1 MCSVIASLFR
11 SGCLS
16 GRPFR
21 LLFLGQ
27 GASILGDAMNT
38 IAIAFAVI
46 ELTGSKT
53 DLGKVLTARALPLMV
68 FLLIGGVWADR
79 LPRRLVMLTSDVIR
93 GACQTVLAVALLTD
107 SATIPLMMGVM
118 VVYGAAEA
126 FFRPALSGL
135 VPQTVS
141 AEHLQ
146 QAQAL
151 LGMTPAV
158 GLALGSIAGGAI
170 VTLVG
175 PADAIAADAGTFA
188 LSAASLAAIRLSG
201 VPLASTKARGFLA
214 DLADGWHEFRS
225 RSWLVTVV
233 AGETLYS
240 LLVMP
245 AIFVLGP
252 FIADR
257 SLGGADGW
265 AVVISSFGVGL
276 LVGGAVSMRLRPRR
290 PLVAAYLVTIP
301 FTGWLI
307 VLASVDSLPS
317 GMRLPLLSTACI
329 VAGVTIAIAQTL
341 LETTITQNVP
351 AAARS
356 RISSWRLLGSV
367 SCQPIGFAVIG
378 PVAGAIGTSTAIWL
392 GAAAVA
398 VNIAVV
404 VGMPSV
410 RAITAGGMARVTA
423 DSPTYS

>member
-1 MCSVIASLFR
+1 MVASLFR

-21 LLFLGQ
+21 YLFLGQ

-46 ELTGSKT
+46 ELTSSKT
-53 DLGKVLTARALPLMV
+53 DLGKVLMARALPLVV

-93 GACQTVLAVALLTD
+93 GTCQTVLAVALLTD

-118 VVYGAAEA
+118 VVYGSAEA

-175 PADAIAADAGTFA
+175 PAGAIAADAGTFA

-201 VPLASTKARGFLA
+201 VALTSVRKGGFIA
-214 DLADGWHEFRS
+214 DLAEGWNEFRS

-252 FIADR
+252 FVAAR
-257 SLGGADGW
+257 SLGGANGW

-276 LVGGAVSMRLRPRR
+276 LAGGAASMRLRPRR

-301 FTGWLI
+301 FMGWLI
-307 VLASVDSLPS
+307 ALASVGSLPA
-317 GMRLPLLSTACI
+317 GARLPVLSAACI
-329 VAGVTIAIAQTL
+329 VAGATIAIAQTL

-351 AAARS
+351 PEARS

-378 PVAGAIGTSTAIWL
+378 PVAGVIGTSMAIWL
-392 GAAAVA
+392 GAVAVA
-398 VNIAVV
+398 VNVALVV
-404 VGMPSV
+404 AMPSV
-410 RAITAGGMARVTA
+410 RAITAGGSALVSA
-423 DSPTYS
+423 GQPDW

>member
-1 MCSVIASLFR
+1 MCHVVASLFR

-21 LLFLGQ
+21 YLFLGQ

-53 DLGKVLTARALPLMV
+53 DLGKVLMARALPLVV
-68 FLLIGGVWADR
+68 FLLVGGVWADR

-118 VVYGAAEA
+118 VVYGSAEA

-175 PADAIAADAGTFA
+175 PAGAIAADAGTFV
-188 LSAASLAAIRLSG
+188 LSAASLAALRLSG
-201 VPLASTKARGFLA
+201 TALATPRARGFLA
-214 DLADGWHEFRS
+214 DLAEGWNEFRS

-252 FIADR
+252 FVADR

-276 LVGGAVSMRLRPRR
+276 LAGGAVSMRLRPRR

-317 GMRLPLLSTACI
+317 DVRLPLLSATCI
-329 VAGVTIAIAQTL
+329 VAGATIAIAQTL

-351 AAARS
+351 AVARS

-367 SCQPIGFAVIG
+367 SCQPIGFALIG

-410 RAITAGGMARVTA
+410 RAITAGGMAPVTA
-423 DSPTYS
+423 DAGW

>member
-1 MCSVIASLFR
+1 MVASLFR

-21 LLFLGQ
+21 YLFLGQ

-53 DLGKVLTARALPLMV
+53 DLGKVLMARALPLVV
-68 FLLIGGVWADR
+68 FLLVGGVWADR

-118 VVYGAAEA
+118 VVYGSAEA

-175 PADAIAADAGTFA
+175 PAGAIAADAGTFV

-201 VPLASTKARGFLA
+201 AALASPRARGFLA
-214 DLADGWHEFRS
+214 DLAEGWNEFRS

-252 FIADR
+252 FVADR

-276 LVGGAVSMRLRPRR
+276 LAGGAVSMRLRPRR

-317 GMRLPLLSTACI
+317 DVRLPLLSATCI
-329 VAGVTIAIAQTL
+329 VAGATIAIAQTL

-351 AAARS
+351 AVARS

-367 SCQPIGFAVIG
+367 SCQPIGFALIG

-410 RAITAGGMARVTA
+410 RAITAGGMAPVTA
-423 DSPTYS
+423 DAGW

>member
-1 MCSVIASLFR
+1 MCHVVASLFR

-21 LLFLGQ
+21 YLFLGQ

-53 DLGKVLTARALPLMV
+53 DLGKVLMARALPLVV
-68 FLLIGGVWADR
+68 FLLVGGVWADR

-118 VVYGAAEA
+118 VVYGSAEA

-141 AEHLQ
+141 AQHLQ

-175 PADAIAADAGTFA
+175 PAGAIAADAGTFV
-188 LSAASLAAIRLSG
+188 LSAASLAALRLSG
-201 VPLASTKARGFLA
+201 TALATPRARGFLA
-214 DLADGWHEFRS
+214 DLAEGWNEFRS

-252 FIADR
+252 FVADR
-257 SLGGADGW
+257 SLGGANGW

-276 LVGGAVSMRLRPRR
+276 LAGGAVSMRLRPRR

-317 GMRLPLLSTACI
+317 DVRLPLLSATCI
-329 VAGVTIAIAQTL
+329 VAGATIAIAQTL

-351 AAARS
+351 AVARS

-367 SCQPIGFAVIG
+367 SCQPIGFALIG

-410 RAITAGGMARVTA
+410 RAITAGGMAPVTA
-423 DSPTYS
+423 DAGW

>member
-1 MCSVIASLFR
+1 MVASLFR

-21 LLFLGQ
+21 YLFLGQ

-53 DLGKVLTARALPLMV
+53 DLGKVLMARALPLVV
-68 FLLIGGVWADR
+68 FLLVGGVWADR

-118 VVYGAAEA
+118 VVYGSAEA

-175 PADAIAADAGTFA
+175 PAGAIAADAGTFV

-201 VPLASTKARGFLA
+201 TALATPRARGFLA
-214 DLADGWHEFRS
+214 DLAEGWNEFRS

-252 FIADR
+252 FVADR

-276 LVGGAVSMRLRPRR
+276 LAGGAVSMRLRPRR

-317 GMRLPLLSTACI
+317 DVRLPLLSATCI
-329 VAGVTIAIAQTL
+329 VAGATIAIAQTL

-351 AAARS
+351 AVARS

-367 SCQPIGFAVIG
+367 SCQPIGFALIG

-410 RAITAGGMARVTA
+410 RAITAGGMAPVTA
-423 DSPTYS
+423 DAGW

>member
-1 MCSVIASLFR
+1 MCHVVASLFR

-21 LLFLGQ
+21 YLFLGQ

-53 DLGKVLTARALPLMV
+53 DLGKVLMARALPLVV
-68 FLLIGGVWADR
+68 FLLVGGVWADR

-118 VVYGAAEA
+118 VVYGSAEA

-175 PADAIAADAGTFA
+175 PAGAIAADAGTFV

-201 VPLASTKARGFLA
+201 AALASPRARGFLA
-214 DLADGWHEFRS
+214 DLAEGWNEFRS

-252 FIADR
+252 FVADR

-276 LVGGAVSMRLRPRR
+276 LAGGAVSMRLRPRR

-317 GMRLPLLSTACI
+317 DVRLPLLSATCI
-329 VAGVTIAIAQTL
+329 VAGATIAIAQTL

-351 AAARS
+351 AVARS

-367 SCQPIGFAVIG
+367 SCQPIGFALIG

-410 RAITAGGMARVTA
+410 RAITAGGMAPVTA
-423 DSPTYS
+423 DAGW

>member
-1 MCSVIASLFR
+1 MCHVIASLFR

-21 LLFLGQ
+21 YLFLGQ

-53 DLGKVLTARALPLMV
+53 DLGKVLMARALPLVV

-118 VVYGAAEA
+118 VVYGSAEA

-151 LGMTPAV
+151 LGMTPAL

-175 PADAIAADAGTFA
+175 PAGAIAADAGTFV

-201 VPLASTKARGFLA
+201 AALAAPRARGFVA
-214 DLADGWHEFRS
+214 DLAEGWNEFRS

-252 FIADR
+252 FVADR
-257 SLGGADGW
+257 SLGGANGW

-276 LVGGAVSMRLRPRR
+276 LAGGAVSMRLRPRR

-317 GMRLPLLSTACI
+317 AVRLPLLSATCI
-329 VAGVTIAIAQTL
+329 VSGATIAIAQTL

-351 AAARS
+351 AVARS

-367 SCQPIGFAVIG
+367 SCQPIGFALIG

-398 VNIAVV
+398 VNIVVV

-410 RAITAGGMARVTA
+410 RAITASGMAPVTA
-423 DSPTYS
+423 DAGW

>member
-1 MCSVIASLFR
+1 MCGVIASLFR

-21 LLFLGQ
+21 FLFLGQ
-27 GASILGDAMNT
+27 AASILGDAMNT

-53 DLGKVLTARALPLMV
+53 DLGKVLMARALPLVV
-68 FLLIGGVWADR
+68 FLLVGGVWADR
-79 LPRRLVMLTSDVIR
+79 LPRRLVMLTSDVVR

-107 SATIPLMMGVM
+107 SATVPLMMGVM
-118 VVYGAAEA
+118 VVYGSAEA

-151 LGMTPAV
+151 LGMTPAL

-175 PADAIAADAGTFA
+175 PAGAIAADAGTFA
-188 LSAASLAAIRLSG
+188 ISAASLAAIRLSG
-201 VPLASTKARGFLA
+201 VAHASARKRGFLA
-214 DLADGWHEFRS
+214 DLADGWNEFRS

-252 FIADR
+252 FVADR

-276 LVGGAVSMRLRPRR
+276 LAGGAASMRLRPRR

-317 GMRLPLLSTACI
+317 AVRLPLLSATCI
-329 VAGVTIAIAQTL
+329 VAGATIAIAQTL

-410 RAITAGGMARVTA
+410 RAITAGGTAPVTA
-423 DSPTYS
+423 DAGC

>member
-1 MCSVIASLFR
+1 MIARLFR

-16 GRPFR
+16 DRPFR
-21 LLFLGQ
+21 FLFLGQ

-53 DLGKVLTARALPLMV
+53 DLGKVLMARALPLTV
-68 FLLIGGVWADR
+68 FLLVGGVWADR
-79 LPRRLVMLTSDVIR
+79 LPRRLVMLTSDAIR
-93 GACQTVLAVALLTD
+93 GACQTVLAIALLTD
-107 SATIPLMMGVM
+107 SATIPMMMALMA
-118 VVYGAAEA
+118 VYGSAEA

-146 QAQAL
+146 EAQAL

-158 GLALGSIAGGAI
+158 GLALGSIAAGAI
-170 VTLVG
+170 VTLIG
-175 PADAIAADAGTFA
+175 PAGAIAVDAATFA
-188 LSAASLAAIRLSG
+188 ISAASLAAIRLSG
-201 VPLASTKARGFLA
+201 VALASSRARGFVA
-214 DLADGWHEFRS
+214 DLADGWNEFRS

-233 AGETLYS
+233 CGETLYS

-252 FIADR
+252 FVAER

-265 AVVISSFGVGL
+265 AVVISSFGIGL
-276 LVGGAVSMRLRPRR
+276 LLGGAVSMRLRPRR

-317 GMRLPLLSTACI
+317 AARLPVLSAACV

-351 AAARS
+351 AEARS

-378 PVAGAIGTSTAIWL
+378 PVAGVIGTGAAIWL

-398 VNIAVV
+398 AHIALV

-410 RAITAGGMARVTA
+410 RAITAAGSAVAAEPIPA
-423 DSPTYS
+423 DSLF

>member
-1 MCSVIASLFR
+1 MCHVVASLFR

-21 LLFLGQ
+21 YLFLGQ

-53 DLGKVLTARALPLMV
+53 DLGKVLMARALPLVV
-68 FLLIGGVWADR
+68 FLLVGGVWADR

-118 VVYGAAEA
+118 VVYGSAEA

-175 PADAIAADAGTFA
+175 PAGAIAADAGTFV

-201 VPLASTKARGFLA
+201 TALATPRARGFLA
-214 DLADGWHEFRS
+214 DLAEGWNEFRS

-252 FIADR
+252 FVADR

-276 LVGGAVSMRLRPRR
+276 LAGGAVSMRLRPRR

-317 GMRLPLLSTACI
+317 DVRLPLLSATCI
-329 VAGVTIAIAQTL
+329 VAGATIAIAQTL

-351 AAARS
+351 AVARS

-367 SCQPIGFAVIG
+367 SCQPIGFALIG

-410 RAITAGGMARVTA
+410 RAITAGGMAPVTA
-423 DSPTYS
+423 DAGW

>member
-1 MCSVIASLFR
+1 MCHVVASLFR

-21 LLFLGQ
+21 YLFLGQ

-53 DLGKVLTARALPLMV
+53 DLGKVLMARALPLVV
-68 FLLIGGVWADR
+68 FLLVGGVWADR

-118 VVYGAAEA
+118 VVYGSAEA

-175 PADAIAADAGTFA
+175 PAGAIAADAGTFV
-188 LSAASLAAIRLSG
+188 LSAASLAAIRLGG
-201 VPLASTKARGFLA
+201 VALTSVRKRGFLA
-214 DLADGWHEFRS
+214 DLFATH
-225 RSWLVTVV
+225 
-233 AGETLYS
+233 
-240 LLVMP
+240 P
-245 AIFVLGP
+245 
-252 FIADR
+252 
-257 SLGGADGW
+257 
-265 AVVISSFGVGL
+265 
-276 LVGGAVSMRLRPRR
+276 
-290 PLVAAYLVTIP
+290 
-301 FTGWLI
+301 
-307 VLASVDSLPS
+307 SVDSRVQALVKYAGGHDPGRLALPWHTEDRPDDRPQQPASRQVPPPLPS
-317 GMRLPLLSTACI
+317 RPSGD
-329 VAGVTIAIAQTL
+329 AQD
-341 LETTITQNVP
+341 
-351 AAARS
+351 A
-356 RISSWRLLGSV
+356 
-367 SCQPIGFAVIG
+367 
-378 PVAGAIGTSTAIWL
+378 AGASQ
-392 GAAAVA
+392 GASGGPW
-398 VNIAVV
+398 VN
-404 VGMPSV
+404 P
-410 RAITAGGMARVTA
+410 AGPWGRH
-423 DSPTYS
+423 

>member
-1 MCSVIASLFR
+1 MCHVIASLFR

-21 LLFLGQ
+21 YLFLGQ

-53 DLGKVLTARALPLMV
+53 DLGKVLMARALPLVV

-118 VVYGAAEA
+118 VVYGSAEA

-151 LGMTPAV
+151 LGMTPAL

-175 PADAIAADAGTFA
+175 PAGAIAADAGTFV

-201 VPLASTKARGFLA
+201 AALAAPRARGFVA
-214 DLADGWHEFRS
+214 DLAEGWNEFRS

-252 FIADR
+252 FVADR
-257 SLGGADGW
+257 SLGGANGW

-276 LVGGAVSMRLRPRR
+276 LAGGAVSMRLRPRR

-317 GMRLPLLSTACI
+317 GVRLPLLSATCI
-329 VAGVTIAIAQTL
+329 VSGATIAIAQTL

-351 AAARS
+351 AVARS

-367 SCQPIGFAVIG
+367 SCQPIGFALIG

-398 VNIAVV
+398 VNIVVV

-410 RAITAGGMARVTA
+410 RAITASGMAPVTA
-423 DSPTYS
+423 DAGW